1 MSHKDV
7 QMLSVALLIQKAD
20 DIIFA
25 EIMEIAQN
33 VKVLKIITDN
43 INKFSYAER
52 KLYKNYGIGLQVTS
66 NRKKSLKDVDIVVN
80 LDFNEQK
87 LKECKFNP
95 LATIISVNEKIEPS
109 NIKGNIVD
117 YYQIEYNED
126 VAKDVIDNLN
136 VDNNVLYESLIY
148 TKGTYSAIKKQL
160 NKDEIRVVELYGN
173 GEKITKKDFGEKS

>member
-1 MSHKDV
+1 
-7 QMLSVALLIQKAD
+7 MLSVALLIQKAD

-148 TKGTYSAIKKQL
+148 
-160 NKDEIRVVELYGN
+160 
-173 GEKITKKDFGEKS
+173 KKDTFSHIKNQIELDGVRLTGLFAGNNKLILDKQKNMA